1 MRAVNLLPKE
11 TKRERKA
18 TPIIPLVAV
27 VGLVLVTAITALM
40 FMSKSSEV
48 SQAQTQLDLAN
59 AELASI
65 PPPPPVDAAQPE
77 LRQAQSSR
85 LTALSAA
92 LGQRVSWDRLLRHF
106 SQVLPDDV
114 WLTSLQARTPGATTG
129 TSTGGGFVLQGLSY
143 SHESVARLLARLQV
157 VPDLTNV
164 ALQTSVAQPDA
175 QAGGRTIVQFTVVA
189 DVRVPGA
196 AS

>member
-1 MRAVNLLPKE
+1 MRAVNLLPKD
-11 TKRERKA
+11 TKRERKP
-18 TPIIPLVAV
+18 TPLAPLVGV
-27 VGLVLVTAITALM
+27 IGMVLVTGLMAMM
-40 FMSKSSEV
+40 FMSRSSEV

-59 AELASI
+59 SELASI

-77 LRQAQSSR
+77 LREAKSTR
-85 LTALSAA
+85 LTAVSTA

-114 WLTSLQARTPGATTG
+114 WLTSLQARTPGAASSG
-129 TSTGGGFVLQGLSY
+129 SDAGGFVLQGFSY

-164 ALQTSVAQPDA
+164 ALQTSA
-175 QAGGRTIVQFTVVA
+175 QADVASRTIVQFTVVA
-189 DVRVPGA
+189 DVRTPGA

>member
-1 MRAVNLLPKE
+1 MRAVNLLPKD
-11 TKRERKA
+11 TKRERKK
-18 TPIIPLVAV
+18 TPVAPLVGV
-27 VGLVLVTAITALM
+27 VGMVLVTALMAMM
-40 FMSKSSEV
+40 FMSRSSEV
-48 SQAQTQLDLAN
+48 AQAQTQLDLAN
-59 AELASI
+59 SELASI

-77 LRQAQSSR
+77 LREAKSTR
-85 LTALSAA
+85 LTAVSTA

-114 WLTSLQARTPGATTG
+114 WLTSLQARTPGAAT
-129 TSTGGGFVLQGLSY
+129 TSTDGGFILQGFSY

-164 ALQTSVAQPDA
+164 ALQTSA
-175 QAGGRTIVQFTVVA
+175 QADVAGRTIVQFTVVA
-189 DVRVPGA
+189 DVRTPGA